1 MLTLHFS
8 ACVLSGPDL
17 WVVDREVWPDPAEGE
32 AASPLATVGLAVQLP
47 MLRPSDVTCDDEP
60 IGDGSYGYAY
70 RGTVEKEEHR
80 GAVGASR
87 VCIKVVFFFPSA
99 LSVCSFL
106 TAVAPF
112 YILQK
117 PMFKAMPTYYDEP
130 GSPEYVELCQ
140 PWRQEFDMLCQVWFS
155 FATLPVV

>member
-60 IGDGSYGYAY
+60 IGDGAYGYAY
-70 RGTVEKEEHR
+70 RG
-80 GAVGASR
+80 AVGASK
-87 VCIKVVFFFPSA
+87 VCIKVVSFFPSA

-117 PMFKAMPTYYDEP
+117 PMFKAMPTDYDPP
-130 GSPEYVELCQ
+130 GSPEYVELWQ
-140 PWRQEFDMLCQVWFS
+140 AWRQEFDMLCQVWFGFYEAVCCVAS
-155 FATLPVV
+155 